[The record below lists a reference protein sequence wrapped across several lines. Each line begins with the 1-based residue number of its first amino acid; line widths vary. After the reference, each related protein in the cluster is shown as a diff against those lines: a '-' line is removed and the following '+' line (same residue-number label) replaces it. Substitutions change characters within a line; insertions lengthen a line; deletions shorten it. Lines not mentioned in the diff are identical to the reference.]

1 MKRTPANLVAAL
13 ALALSLFT
21 VGSHAEEAIK
31 PVDGYRDAA
40 VATQLPAP
48 AREDKQLTAPGSQI
62 NGRSDWDVDYP
73 SQLAPQALHVPDSA
87 ASRKS

>member
-1 MKRTPANLVAAL
+1 MTRTPANLVAAL

-21 VGSHAEEAIK
+21 VGSHAEETMK

-40 VATQLPAP
+40 ATAQLPTAP
-48 AREDKQLTAPGSQI
+48 REDEQRTAPGSQI

-87 ASRKS
+87 ASRK